1 MSEVF
6 LKKYASEV
14 FWEKIPEVFCKK
26 RHALAQSNGFMRAAI
41 NEWLPKIDTYALIIN
56 FI

>member
-14 FWEKIPEVFCKK
+14 LWEVFCKK

-41 NEWLPKIDTYALIIN
+41 NEWLPKIDSYALIIN